1 MLNLAKV
8 PRNPNVLPA
17 SRHPK
22 AKPLQTLGTAGPC
35 KALHEV
41 LKLYTLTPCLKTF
54 YAVYNASAS
63 PS

>member
-8 PRNPNVLPA
+8 PGNPNVLPA
-17 SRHPK
+17 SRNPK

-41 LKLYTLTPCLKTF
+41 FKLYTLTPCLKTL